1 MELNEARIIYNLLLE
16 SKHQT
21 LVDQLLKNAVH
32 YSSMRVE
39 WFLSDNIERNEIDR
53 DRTLS
58 HNAFISSCNTLS
70 RNMEKV
76 GEDISWR
83 QKIGNTREE
92 IGDFACL
99 INAIIGLNAR

>member
-1 MELNEARIIYNLLLE
+1 MELSEARIIYDLLLE
-16 SKHQT
+16 SQHQT
-21 LVDQLLKNAVH
+21 LVKQLIKNAVH

-39 WFLSDNIERNEIDR
+39 WYLSDNIERNEIDR

-58 HNAFISSCNTLS
+58 HNSFISSCNALS
-70 RNMEKV
+70 RNMENV

-83 QKIGNTREE
+83 QKIGTNREE